1 SLGWVM
7 HRLGRNEEGLAYLQR
22 SFELRPD
29 GEIAAHL
36 GEVLWLL
43 GRQAEARK
51 LWADALR
58 DNPKNEALQDTIK
71 RLAPAV
77 PQSAQ

>member
-1 SLGWVM
+1 ML
-7 HRLGRNEEGLAYLQR
+7 HRLGRNEEALGHLRR

-29 GEIAAHL
+29 AEIAAHL

-43 GRQAEARK
+43 GRQSEARK

-58 DNPKNEALQDTIK
+58 DHPKNEVLQGTVK
-71 RLAPAV
+71 RLAPV
-77 PQSAQ
+77 VQQSAQ